1 MVKDKAGYELN
12 REIKIR
18 VSNMCKTYPARKKL
32 KKTKGESAGDSVR
45 DINFTVAKN
54 EVLGILGPSGAGK
67 SSIFKIVTLAM
78 NRSGGQVELLD

>member
-1 MVKDKAGYELN
+1 
-12 REIKIR
+12 
-18 VSNMCKTYPARKKL
+18 MCKTYPSRKKL
-32 KKTKGESAGDSVR
+32 KNIKGDSTGDSVA

-78 NRSGGQVELLD
+78 NRSGGQVELLNQKLGMAKDANEILTKG

>member
-1 MVKDKAGYELN
+1 
-12 REIKIR
+12 
-18 VSNMCKTYPARKKL
+18 MCKTYPSRKKL
-32 KKTKGESAGDSVR
+32 KKGSSKRDTVGDSVS

-78 NRSGGQVELLD
+78 NRSAGQVELLS